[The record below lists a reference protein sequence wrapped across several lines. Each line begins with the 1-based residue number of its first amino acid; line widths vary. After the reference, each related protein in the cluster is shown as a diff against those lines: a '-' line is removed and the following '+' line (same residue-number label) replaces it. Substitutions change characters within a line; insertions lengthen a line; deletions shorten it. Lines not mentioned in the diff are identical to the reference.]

1 MKELSVSQRNLQRQ
15 WSLRVLGLYGASL
28 ADGQWVTQARPPQYP
43 LLLGQ
48 PATWLVTGGRGGG
61 KTRLGAEWIN
71 AVARGLPPFTK
82 GRRRHNLIALVGETL
97 SDVREVMIEGP
108 SGIRATARDNVAR
121 YEPSRRRLVWQNG
134 AVAHVFSS
142 EDPESL
148 RGPQFEAAWCDELA
162 KWKNAQATFDMLQFG
177 LRLGILPRQII
188 TTTPRPTKLMKRL
201 IADPKVIVTRL
212 ATVGNAKNL
221 APGFIAAVKE
231 RYGETRFGRQEL
243 DGELIEDR
251 EDALWSREQVEAAYK
266 ADVPEVGRIVVA
278 VDPPASAGR
287 SSDACGIVAAGLAGD
302 GRVVVL
308 ADASLRAAKP
318 QDWAGAAVKLFHL
331 LEADRI
337 VAEVNQGGDMVGA
350 VIRALDAGV
359 PVKAVRARRG
369 KWTRAEPVAMLYQQR
384 RVVHAGRFAALE
396 DEMCDFGPDG
406 LSGGRS
412 PDRVDALVWAVSEL
426 LPDRYSEPKIRTLS
440 E

>member
-1 MKELSVSQRNLQRQ
+1 
-15 WSLRVLGLYGASL
+15 VLGLYGAKL
-28 ADGQWVTQARPPQYP
+28 ADGHWWSQAREPQYP

-61 KTRLGAEWIN
+61 KTRLGAEWVN
-71 AVARGLPPFTK
+71 AVARGLPPFTVS
-82 GRRRHNLIALVGETL
+82 GRRHNLIALVGETL

-121 YEPSRRRLVWQNG
+121 YEPSRRRLVWRNG

-177 LRLGILPRQII
+177 LRLGILPRQVI

-212 ATVGNAKNL
+212 ATVGNAENL
-221 APGFIAAVKE
+221 ASGFIAAINE
-231 RYGETRFGRQEL
+231 RFGGTQLGRQEL
-243 DGELIEDR
+243 EGELIEDR
-251 EDALWSREQVEAAYK
+251 EDGLWTRAQVEAAYV
-266 ADVPEVGRIVVA
+266 AEIPELRRIVVA
-278 VDPPASAGR
+278 VDPPASAR
-287 SSDACGIVAAGLAGD
+287 KSSDACGIVACGLDGQ
-302 GRVVVL
+302 GRVIVL
-308 ADASLRAAKP
+308 ADATVKAARP
-318 QDWAGAAVKLFHL
+318 QDWANAAVNLFHL
-331 LEADRI
+331 LEADCI
-337 VAEVNQGGDMVGA
+337 VAEVNQGGDMVTA
-350 VIRALDAGV
+350 VIRAADASV
-359 PVKAVRARRG
+359 PVRTVRARRG
-369 KWTRAEPVAMLYQQR
+369 KWTRAEPVSMLYQQG
-384 RVVHAGRFAALE
+384 RVLHAGRFAALE
-396 DEMCDFGPDG
+396 DEMCDFGIDG

-426 LPDRYSEPKIRTLS
+426 MPDRYSEPKVRTLDK
-440 E
+440 

>member
-1 MKELSVSQRNLQRQ
+1 
-15 WSLRVLGLYGASL
+15 VLGHHGARL
-28 ADGQWVTQARPPQYP
+28 VDGQWVVSAREPQYP

-61 KTRLGAEWIN
+61 KTRLGAEWVN
-71 AVARGLPPFTK
+71 AVARGLPPFTVS
-82 GRRRHNLIALVGETL
+82 GRRHNLIALVGETL

-121 YEPSRRRLVWQNG
+121 YEPSRRRLVWRNG

-177 LRLGILPRQII
+177 LRLGILPRQVI

-212 ATVGNAKNL
+212 ATVGNAENL
-221 APGFIAAVKE
+221 AAGFIAAINE
-231 RYGETRFGRQEL
+231 RFGGTQLGRQEL
-243 DGELIEDR
+243 EGELIEDR
-251 EDALWSREQVEAAYK
+251 EDGLWTRTQVEAAYL
-266 ADVPEVGRIVVA
+266 AETPELRRIVVA
-278 VDPPASAGR
+278 VDPPASAR
-287 SSDACGIVAAGLAGD
+287 KSSDACGIVACGLDGL
-302 GRVVVL
+302 GRVIVL
-308 ADASLRAAKP
+308 ADATVKAARP
-318 QDWAGAAVKLFHL
+318 QDWANAAVKLFHL
-331 LEADRI
+331 LEADCI
-337 VAEVNQGGDMVGA
+337 VAEVNQGGDMVSA
-350 VIRALDAGV
+350 VIRAADASV
-359 PVKAVRARRG
+359 PVRSVRARRG
-369 KWTRAEPVAMLYQQR
+369 KWTRAEPVAMLYQQH
-384 RVVHAGRFAALE
+384 RVLHAGRFAALE
-396 DEMCDFGPDG
+396 DEMCDFGIDG

-412 PDRVDALVWAVSEL
+412 PDRLDALVWAISEL
-426 LPDRYSEPKIRTLS
+426 MPDRYSEPKVRTLS